1 MQSSIAPVGPLPAL
15 VRWEERFFV
24 AERNKNM
31 RQTLIVAGI
40 SEINTHGVTG
50 FSIRRVAEACN
61 VSCAAPYKHFKDKRE
76 FIACIIEYVNE
87 QWRER
92 QQEVLAACG
101 DSLRQQI
108 VEVCVNYVKFLMEK
122 PYFRSI
128 LMLKDEEFD
137 NIYHK
142 TRGQMSSRS
151 QRLEADF
158 FATSGMDQSTVKRK
172 LHLVRA
178 MIFGTVF
185 MFDTGELEYNEEV
198 MENVRFNINREF
210 DLP

>member
-1 MQSSIAPVGPLPAL
+1 M
-15 VRWEERFFV
+15 